1 MTRLPQNNQKRGFTL
16 LEMTVAVGVLGV
28 GLIMVA
34 AFFPAALLEHQRTVD
49 DARALNLSAKAEA
62 MLHNRLNPEQ
72 LYVDQFALAAGFD
85 SPWYALPF
93 VNMRVLPDITATNIR
108 REWDPANVNTAVG
121 NCLDP
126 DVTQVYYNLLNNIPI
141 PPANPCVQPNPVQ
154 LFGLD
159 YLTDRVLPRTAA
171 RVQEEADRLAWYGFY
186 RTLASGKR
194 DYAAVICKPR
204 KDRQYAVQDLSDTPE
219 NNFGT
224 PRVRIENPTVNR
236 FFPVPWRVT
245 VGRIPGT
252 NILANQNVANI
263 LGGVNI
269 DSLAPRG
276 SKIMLHGRAR
286 TFTGGG
292 VLDFPLGRILT
303 VVEASP
309 PGGVDTRSRIRI
321 LEDISDIPA
330 FDPAGEGFR
339 FDIWVFPPAVSIR
352 TTAGGSPGITPVFED
367 ESPVLRWK
375 VGL

>member
-1 MTRLPQNNQKRGFTL
+1 MARFPQHNQKRGFTL

-49 DARALNLSAKAEA
+49 DARALNLSSKAET
-62 MLHNRLNPEQ
+62 MLHNRLNPDL

-85 SPWYALPF
+85 SPWYAIPF
-93 VNMRVLPDITATNIR
+93 VNMRVRPDNTITNNR
-108 REWDPANVNTAVG
+108 REWDPTNVNGALG

-126 DVTQVYYNLLNNIPI
+126 DVTQVFYNLLNNVPI
-141 PPANPCVQPNPVQ
+141 PATNPCAQPNPVQ

-159 YLTDRVLPRTAA
+159 YLSDRVLPRNAA
-171 RVQEEADRLAWYGFY
+171 RVQEDADRLAWYGFY

-194 DYAAVICKPR
+194 DFAAVVCKPR

-219 NNFGT
+219 NNYGT
-224 PRVRIENPTVNR
+224 PRVRIETPTVNR

-245 VGRIPGT
+245 VGRIAGT
-252 NILANQNVANI
+252 NVLANQNNATVP
-263 LGGVNI
+263 GGVNI
-269 DSLAPRG
+269 DALAPRG

-286 TFTGGG
+286 TFSGGG

-309 PGGVDTRSRIRI
+309 PGPGDNRSRIRI
-321 LEDISDIPA
+321 LEDISDIPE
-330 FDPAGEGFR
+330 FDPSGDGFR
-339 FDIWVFPPAVSIR
+339 FDIWVFPPAVNLR
-352 TTAGGSPGITPVFED
+352 TTASGSPAVVPVFED